1 MEGSDMETID
11 LLKKQQELLKDEIC
25 NNLDLLI
32 GSVGCSP
39 KMKKYNLTTKVKG
52 KTVTRSVRKELVQ
65 TAKIMTDRNKRV
77 RSLLQNLSSVNWAIL
92 KLESK

>member
-1 MEGSDMETID
+1 METID
-11 LLKKQQELLKDEIC
+11 LLKKQQELLKEEIC
-25 NNLDLLI
+25 NNLNLLI

-39 KMKKYNLTTKVKG
+39 KMQNYNLTTKVKG

-65 TAKIMTDRNKRV
+65 TVKIMTDRNKRV
-77 RSLLQNLSSVNWAIL
+77 RSLLQKLSSVNWEIL

>member
-11 LLKKQQELLKDEIC
+11 LLKKQQELLKEEIC

-39 KMKKYNLTTKVKG
+39 KMKNYNLTTKVKG

-65 TAKIMTDRNKRV
+65 TVKIMTDRNKRV
-77 RSLLQNLSSVNWAIL
+77 RSLLQKLSSVNWEIL

>member
-1 MEGSDMETID
+1 MKTI
-11 LLKKQQELLKDEIC
+11 ELLKAQQALLKEQIC

-39 KMKKYNLTTKVKG
+39 RMMNHNLTTKVKG
-52 KTVTRSVRKELVQ
+52 KTVTRYVRKGLVPV
-65 TAKIMTDRNKRV
+65 AKKMTDRHKRV
-77 RSLLQNLSSVNWAIL
+77 RSLIQKLSSVNWELL